1 MIKPVYKIALC
12 TAGLFGTALTG
23 YGIRQSS
30 DMPLT
35 EVRPDLH
42 LDSFDLN
49 KNQRIDTFKPKSG
62 EMHLTNCIL
71 TDGDRAVS
79 EGKNLVDSFDLDKD
93 GFLNSWERSEIERL
107 IKDLDE
113 QNRTNLWTSAR
124 LIDAA
129 KNHAIAEQECRL
141 LTEVRELKKALQS
154 QESPSTNNTNT
165 LAQELK

>member
-1 MIKPVYKIALC
+1 MIKPVYKIALYI
-12 TAGLFGTALTG
+12 TGLFGTAFTG
-23 YGIRQSS
+23 YGIRQSF

-42 LDSFDLN
+42 LDNFDLN
-49 KNQRIDTFKPKSG
+49 KNQRIDTFKPKLG
-62 EMHLTNCIL
+62 EMHLANCTL

-129 KNHAIAEQECRL
+129 KNHAIAEQELRL
-141 LTEVRELKKALQS
+141 LTEIKELRELVQKQG
-154 QESPSTNNTNT
+154 
-165 LAQELK
+165 LK

>member
-23 YGIRQSS
+23 YSIRQSF

-35 EVRPDLH
+35 EVRQDLH
-42 LDSFDLN
+42 LNDFDLN
-49 KNQRIDTFKPKSG
+49 KNQRIDTFKPKPS
-62 EMHLTNCIL
+62 EMYLANCTL

-79 EGKNLVDSFDLDKD
+79 EEKNVVASFDQDKD

-113 QNRTNLWTSAR
+113 QNRTNLWYSAR

-129 KNHAIAEQECRL
+129 KTHAIAEQELRL
-141 LTEVRELKKALQS
+141 LTEVRELRKLVQK
-154 QESPSTNNTNT
+154 QE
-165 LAQELK
+165 